1 MEKRTEN
8 QGRMSDVEIMA
19 IYRKDKKAGNEQ
31 MINKYSKYV
40 YDVINSSYPTFHKEI
55 PEMYQQGVIG
65 IMNAMHSYDPEKGAF
80 TTYSTPFI
88 KKEISKH
95 VRFIAGESS
104 EYFASIHNSINRAKS
119 RIETNGNMAT
129 VERLAKETGLS
140 HKIVKRE
147 MKVDHTKVSYD
158 VLENTPS
165 DMSLTDSFV
174 VNDMLSA
181 VDELSRRI
189 IRLKAIEG
197 VSFTAIAKETGMT
210 PHNVKKVYSKGIAV
224 LRESLEAC

>member
-80 TTYSTPFI
+80 TTCPYCS
-88 KKEISKH
+88 SRNRC
-95 VRFIAGESS
+95 RF
-104 EYFASIHNSINRAKS
+104 
-119 RIETNGNMAT
+119 
-129 VERLAKETGLS
+129 
-140 HKIVKRE
+140 
-147 MKVDHTKVSYD
+147 
-158 VLENTPS
+158 
-165 DMSLTDSFV
+165 
-174 VNDMLSA
+174 
-181 VDELSRRI
+181 
-189 IRLKAIEG
+189 
-197 VSFTAIAKETGMT
+197 
-210 PHNVKKVYSKGIAV
+210 
-224 LRESLEAC
+224 

>member
-88 KKEISKH
+88 KKEI
-95 VRFIAGESS
+95 
-104 EYFASIHNSINRAKS
+104 
-119 RIETNGNMAT
+119 
-129 VERLAKETGLS
+129 RLS
-140 HKIVKRE
+140 Q
-147 MKVDHTKVSYD
+147 
-158 VLENTPS
+158 
-165 DMSLTDSFV
+165 
-174 VNDMLSA
+174 
-181 VDELSRRI
+181 
-189 IRLKAIEG
+189 
-197 VSFTAIAKETGMT
+197 
-210 PHNVKKVYSKGIAV
+210 
-224 LRESLEAC
+224 